1 MRRVVIVVLD
11 GLRRDLIDQRLTPGL
26 SRFRRRAEWFDGHR
40 SVFPSAT
47 RVASASF
54 ATGCHPGRHELQ
66 GNTLVL
72 VEEGRLVT
80 HDAGRPDFLEHRRRV
95 TGRALAVPTLARR
108 LAPFGGSV
116 VFSNV
121 SPGATYTHDPD
132 GDGWTF
138 NRAGSFG
145 PGRVPLPEQQQLRV
159 TPDLAGDRAMTERFV
174 SEVLF
179 ERRPPLGILWCCEP
193 DGQQHLVPLGSPD
206 HHAALRAADT
216 HFGLVMDAVD
226 RLKDQ
231 GEDIL
236 FVACS
241 DHGHQTVV
249 GVVDVDAEL
258 IVAGLKQSL
267 TSDDVVCASNG
278 TAALIYV
285 RPGNADLV
293 ARLGRF
299 LSSREWVGRVLAADA
314 LPEVG
319 QQSRHGLAFAVC
331 MRSDEGHNSFGIAG
345 RSLVAKPSF
354 DKPDRLQCG
363 QHGGLARFEQAPF
376 LMIEGSGFVA
386 GATRLAAACLVD
398 VAPTILRFLELPDE
412 GMDGRALQ
420 DGMGESCLTRH
431 DHEGAPD
438 AA

>member
-1 MRRVVIVVLD
+1 MRRVVVVVLD
-11 GLRRDLIDQRLTPGL
+11 GLRRDLIDERLTPSL
-26 SRFRRRAEWFDGHR
+26 SRFSRRAEWFDGYR

-54 ATGCHPGRHELQ
+54 ATGCYPGRHELQ

-80 HDAGRPDFLEHRRRV
+80 HDAGRPDFLQHKKHV

-108 LAPFGGSV
+108 LAPVGGSV

-159 TPDLAGDRAMTERFV
+159 TPDLVGDRAMTERFT

-179 ERRPPLGILWCCEP
+179 ERRPPLAVLWCCEP
-193 DGQQHLVPLGSPD
+193 DEEQHIVPLGCPD
-206 HHAALRAADT
+206 HHKALRAADN

-236 FVACS
+236 LVACS
-241 DHGHQTVV
+241 DHGHQTVM

-258 IVAGLKQSL
+258 IAAGLKQSL

-285 RPGNADLV
+285 RPGHADLV
-293 ARLGRF
+293 ARLGQF
-299 LSSREWVGRVLAADA
+299 LSSREWADRVLAADA
-314 LPEVG
+314 LPQVG

-345 RSLVAKPSF
+345 RSLVARPNF
-354 DKPDRLQCG
+354 AKPDRLGCG

-376 LMIEGSGFVA
+376 LMIGGSSFVA

-398 VAPTILRFLELPDE
+398 VAPTVLRFLNLPDE
-412 GMDGRALQ
+412 GMDGKALQ
-420 DGMGESCLTRH
+420 DGIGASRPPGH
-431 DHEGAPD
+431 GHEGAPD
-438 AA
+438 AT